1 MAQHF
6 ASCVLVILR
15 TGDVESGKVGCVHS
29 EECNCW
35 CDCVGKHMAGVD
47 VQMAQQREVSSG
59 WVVRYRLKWDANTH
73 WIEAEG

>member
-15 TGDVESGKVGCVHS
+15 TGDVESGKVGCMCS
-29 EECNCW
+29 EECDCW
-35 CDCVGKHMAGVD
+35 RDHVGKHVAGVD

-59 WVVRYRLKWDANTH
+59 WVARYRLKWDADTRRV
-73 WIEAEG
+73 EAEG